1 MTTRILPGV
10 LAASGSQEYKIPK
23 SLRLNRLDGAGL
35 QKTFS
40 TAGNRKTY
48 TISFWTKVLE
58 PTGYIFADTSGSLV
72 PFMYLYYSSN
82 KIVYW
87 DRRNSED
94 GIILRTNG
102 VILDNSAWYHI
113 VLSVNYSASTPSDR
127 AKIYI
132 NGVES
137 TYETANYP
145 STSDESYWNRINTHY
160 ISAPSSRINSL
171 FAELNVIDGQA
182 LTPASFGEFDTTTG
196 VWKPKAYSG
205 TYGTNGYYLPFNDNL
220 SRTALGIDPNKISS
234 ARENAS
240 VSGSAT
246 LSTAQSKF
254 GGSSI
259 YQPTAT
265 ESPVNFRTG
274 ESAASDYLFE
284 GDFTIEGWVYPV
296 SGPDRSVYVS
306 HDGASYFALNY
317 SITANVFNIYLNSG
331 GPTSSTSFT
340 FSNQWYHMALSRSG
354 TGSNNL
360 KLFVNGNIVWQTT
373 NTSSLGYSNPTLNR
387 LGGGAGNDPQYI
399 DDFRIYNGVGK
410 YTTTFTPPTS
420 AHAIGTADPYWSSVV
435 LAVPADGSN
444 GSTTIPTYYANYFSP
459 VNISVASGINN
470 DSLVDSPTSYGNDTG
485 LGGEVRGNYATIDK
499 NTLFAGTLS
508 DGNLRLDGGNDCIAT
523 IGVRSGKWYWESTS
537 VTQPG
542 GGAVAHWGI
551 AALDHQSSE
560 NYVITSTSRI
570 DLIMRREDVFPHTT
584 YSNLGAITSIS
595 NPNINAAIAPG
606 QTISFQLD
614 LDSTPKTFIGKVGAT
629 TVINASFQYNGEK
642 LIYPFF
648 RNNTGNVTV
657 QNFGQRPFAVA
668 APSGFK
674 SLCTQNLPD
683 PVIKKPTNYF
693 DTILWTGNSATSS
706 AGTTARTISGLEFSP
721 GMLWA
726 KARTSGGGWNSN
738 NITDVIRGSGRALTT
753 DEAVAE
759 YNVATDFG
767 QGGVGSFTSN
777 GFNIISGTGGGTA
790 NVNASG
796 INYVGWGWKTG
807 TTVSGNTSGGS
818 SKAYTESYDLTS
830 GFSVIGYVG
839 NLDENHTIP
848 HSLGDVPDFAIIK
861 ERNSTGYRWPV
872 YHRDLPRGATESGF
886 TTQNGWIDLSSTNTH
901 SAADSSYIGV
911 SSTGVRLNDVSGSW
925 SNDNNKNY
933 IMYLWKEVPGFSKFG
948 IWNNN
953 NSTNGSFVVCDF
965 KPAWIMLKN
974 TDNSEGWYIIDN
986 KRATFNSNAPQGA
999 VYLRPDTSGVEA
1011 ATIGATAAI
1020 DIYSNGFKIKTTN
1033 PASGEISFGSRT
1045 YIYAAF
1051 AESPFK
1057 YSLAR

>member
-1 MTTRILPGV
+1 
-10 LAASGSQEYKIPK
+10 
-23 SLRLNRLDGAGL
+23 
-35 QKTFS
+35 
-40 TAGNRKTY
+40 
-48 TISFWTKVLE
+48 
-58 PTGYIFADTSGSLV
+58 
-72 PFMYLYYSSN
+72 MYLYYSSN
-82 KIVYW
+82 RILYW

-94 GIILRTNG
+94 GTILRTNG

-113 VLSVNYSASTPSDR
+113 VLSINYSASTPSDR

-137 TYETANYP
+137 TYDIANYP
-145 STSDESYWNRINTHY
+145 STSDESYWNRANTHY
-160 ISAPSSRINSL
+160 ISGPGARINSL
-171 FAELNVIDGQA
+171 LAELNVIDGQA
-182 LTPASFGEFDTTTG
+182 LTSASFGEFDTKTG
-196 VWKPKAYSG
+196 VWKPKEYSG
-205 TYGTNGYYLPFNDNL
+205 TYGTNGYYLPFNNNL

-240 VSGSAT
+240 IIGSAV

-259 YQPTAT
+259 YQPAAT
-265 ESPVNFRTG
+265 GDTINFRTG
-274 ESAASDYLFE
+274 ESAASNYLFE
-284 GDFTIEGWVYPV
+284 GDFTVEGWVYPV
-296 SGPDRSVYVS
+296 SGGDRSFYVS
-306 HDGASYFALNY
+306 NVGSNYFALNY
-317 SITANVFNIYLNSG
+317 SISGNTFNIYLNSG
-331 GPTSSTSFT
+331 SHASPSFT
-340 FSNQWYHMALSRSG
+340 FSSQWYHLALSRSG

-373 NTSSLGYSNPTLNR
+373 NNSSLGYANPTLNR
-387 LGGGAGNDPQYI
+387 IGGGAGNDPQYV

-420 AHAIGTADPYWSSVV
+420 AHAIGPADPYWSSVV

-459 VNISVASGINN
+459 VNVSVQSGINN
-470 DSLVDSPTSYGNDTG
+470 DSLVDSPSLYGNDLG
-485 LGGEVRGNYATIDK
+485 LGGEVRGNYATIDR
-499 NTLFAGTLS
+499 NTLFSGTLS
-508 DGNLRLDGGNDCIAT
+508 DGNLKLQGGNDCIAT
-523 IGVRSGKWYWESTS
+523 IGVRSGKWYWESTIEALG
-537 VTQPG
+537 TG
-542 GGAVAHWGI
+542 GDVGHWGI
-551 AALDHQSSE
+551 VALDHQSSE
-560 NYVITSTSRI
+560 NFVVTSGSRKDYI
-570 DLIMRREDVFPHTT
+570 LRRSDVQFGQEST
-584 YSNLGAITSIS
+584 LGSITSIT
-595 NPNINAAIAPG
+595 NPSINYNTSVG
-606 QTISFQLD
+606 ETLSFQLN
-614 LDSTPKTFIGKVGAT
+614 LDSTPKTLIAKIGST
-629 TVINASFQYNGEK
+629 TVLNASFQYDGEK
-642 LIYPFF
+642 IIYPYF
-648 RNNTGNVTV
+648 RNNPNTRTV

-674 SLCTQNLPD
+674 SLCTHNLPD

-693 DTILWTGNSATSS
+693 DTILWTGNSATSY
-706 AGTTARTISGLEFSP
+706 AGTTARTISGLGFSP

-738 NITDVIRGSGRALTT
+738 NITDVVRGAGRALTT

-767 QGGVGSFTSN
+767 QGGVGSFTSD
-777 GFNIISGTGGGTA
+777 GFNIISGTAGGTA
-790 NVNASG
+790 NVNANG

-839 NLDENHTIP
+839 NLDENHSIP

-861 ERNSTGYRWPV
+861 ERNTTGYRWPV
-872 YHRDLPRGATESGF
+872 YHRDLPRGTSESGF
-886 TTQNGWIDLSSTNTH
+886 TTQGGWVDLSSTNIFN
-901 SAADSSYIGV
+901 AADSSYIGM
-911 SSTGVRLNDVSGSW
+911 SSTQVRLNDVNGSW

-953 NSTNGSFVVCDF
+953 NGNNGSFVVCDF

-974 TDNSEGWYIIDN
+974 TDNTEGWYIIDN

-999 VYLRPDTSGVEA
+999 VYLRPDASGAEA
-1011 ATIGATAAI
+1011 AVIGATAAI